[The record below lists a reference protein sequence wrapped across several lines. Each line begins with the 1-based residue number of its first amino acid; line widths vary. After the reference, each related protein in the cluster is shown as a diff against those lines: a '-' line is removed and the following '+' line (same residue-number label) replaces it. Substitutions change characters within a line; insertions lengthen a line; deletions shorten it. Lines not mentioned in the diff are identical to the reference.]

1 MRMTVRQFCRMPSK
15 PSRALQALVLAI
27 VLSSLEL
34 TSLAQKSVGSLAAG
48 LTHTSTERS
57 KPETSGSASLDDL
70 IQQALARNP
79 EIKMM
84 ERSVDMTRARI
95 PQATALPDPMLSYGY
110 TGNWPLPPFDIQ
122 KGDPSSARVLSFTQ
136 ELPFPGKLSLKTKMA
151 SMSAEAEMWSYQQTR
166 LNIVA
171 EVKEAYFDLA
181 YLTRAIDTVNK
192 NKDLLEKFAK
202 IAEARY
208 AVGKGV
214 QQDVLKAQVEVS
226 KLIEQVTLLEQR
238 KQTAE
243 ARLNTLLYREP
254 DDPIGKPDDI
264 KPREFAHTQKELSD
278 LALANYPALKGQKR
292 RIDRERYGLELAE
305 KDFYPDVT
313 VGVTYFNRPGLP
325 DMYGVNVGVK
335 LPLYFR
341 RKQSPAVSEAAASEA
356 MERKRLEATTT
367 LLLFKIREAH
377 LAATTAQKLASL
389 YGTTIIPQSTLSLES
404 AISGYEVG
412 KVDFLTLLDNLV
424 TLRNY
429 EISYYEQL
437 SNVEKAVA
445 RIEPLVG
452 KDLNR

>member
-1 MRMTVRQFCRMPSK
+1 MLVIALSPLGMP
-15 PSRALQALVLAI
+15 VLAQQ
-27 VLSSLEL
+27 SSAPLAKGLTL
-34 TSLAQKSVGSLAAG
+34 TSTQSAK
-48 LTHTSTERS
+48 TEA
-57 KPETSGSASLDDL
+57 PGSASLADL
-70 IQQALARNP
+70 VQQALARNP
-79 EIKMM
+79 EIKAM
-84 ERSVDMTRARI
+84 ERSVDVTRARI
-95 PQATALPDPMLSYGY
+95 PQATALPEPMLSYGY

-136 ELPFPGKLSLKTKMA
+136 ELPYPGKLSLKAKMA
-151 SMSAEAEMWSYQQTR
+151 SMSAEAEMWSLQQAR

-181 YLTRAIDTVNK
+181 YLTKAIDTVNK

-226 KLIEQVTLLEQR
+226 KLIEQATLLEERQ
-238 KQTAE
+238 QTVE

-254 DDPIGKPDDI
+254 DDPIAKPSDI
-264 KPREFAHTQKELSD
+264 KPREFKHTQKELND

-325 DMYGVNVGVK
+325 EMFGVNVGVK

-341 RKQSPAVSEAAASEA
+341 RKQRPAVTEAAASEA

-377 LAATTAQKLASL
+377 LVATTAQKLATL
-389 YGTTIIPQSTLSLES
+389 YGTTIIPQSTLSLEA

-412 KVDFLTLLDNLV
+412 KVDFLTLLDNLI

-437 SNVEKAVA
+437 SNVEKALA

-452 KDLNR
+452 KELNR

>member
-1 MRMTVRQFCRMPSK
+1 MTVRQFGRMPSTS
-15 PSRALQALVLAI
+15 SRALQASVLVIALSPLGMPVLAQQTSAP
-27 VLSSLEL
+27 LAKGLTL
-34 TSLAQKSVGSLAAG
+34 TSTQSPKLESPA
-48 LTHTSTERS
+48 
-57 KPETSGSASLDDL
+57 SASLTDL
-70 IQQALARNP
+70 VQQALERNP
-79 EIKMM
+79 EIKAM

-95 PQATALPDPMLSYGY
+95 PQATALPEPMLSYGY

-136 ELPFPGKLSLKTKMA
+136 ELPYPGKLSLKTKMA
-151 SMSAEAEMWSYQQTR
+151 SMSAEAEMWSLQQTR
-166 LNIVA
+166 LNIIA

-181 YLTRAIDTVNK
+181 YLTKAIDTVNM

-254 DDPIGKPDDI
+254 GDPIGKPEDI
-264 KPREFAHTQKELSD
+264 KPREFAHTQKELND
-278 LALANYPALKGQKR
+278 LALANYPALKEQKR

-313 VGVTYFNRPGLP
+313 VGVAYFNRPGLP
-325 DMYGVNVGVK
+325 EMFGFNVGVK

-341 RKQSPAVSEAAASEA
+341 RKQRPAITEAAASEA

-367 LLLFKIREAH
+367 LVLFKIREAH

-412 KVDFLTLLDNLV
+412 KVDFLTLLDNLI

-437 SNVEKAVA
+437 SNVEKALA
-445 RIEPLVG
+445 RIEPLAG
-452 KDLNR
+452 KELNR